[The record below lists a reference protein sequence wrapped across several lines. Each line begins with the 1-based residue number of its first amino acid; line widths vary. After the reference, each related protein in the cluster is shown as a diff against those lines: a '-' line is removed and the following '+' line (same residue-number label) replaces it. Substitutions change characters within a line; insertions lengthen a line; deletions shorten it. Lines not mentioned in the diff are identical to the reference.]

1 MKDDDMQ
8 RERILIVED
17 DAFLRDG
24 LTELLEREGYWPAAA
39 DSLQSARALLAGLS
53 FSLILLD
60 VMLPDGTGFDFC
72 TELRADGFS
81 APILFLT
88 ACDDEW
94 QVVHGLDCGGDDYV
108 TKPFKLR
115 ELTSRIRALLRRAGR
130 TADAAPAFL
139 NAEKLTANADGEE
152 IPLTPTEFQL
162 LSVLVKNAGIIVPRG
177 VLLERIWD
185 IDGDFIDDNTLTVH
199 VSRLREKIGKD
210 RIETVRGVGYRYT
223 EK

>member
-1 MKDDDMQ
+1 MQ
-8 RERILIVED
+8 GDRILIVED

-24 LTELLEREGYWPAAA
+24 LTELLEREGYFPVAAA
-39 DSLQSARALLAGLS
+39 SLQAARRRLTEGKTALV
-53 FSLILLD
+53 LLD

-72 TELRADGFS
+72 AELRENGFT

-94 QVVHGLDCGGDDYV
+94 QVVRGLDSGGDDYV

-130 TADAAPAFL
+130 ATESSPAFL
-139 NAEKLTANADGEE
+139 NAEKLTAHINGEDVL
-152 IPLTPTEFQL
+152 LTPTEFQL
-162 LSVLVKNAGIIVPRG
+162 LSVLVKNAGFIVPRG
-177 VLLERIWD
+177 TLLERIWD

-210 RIETVRGVGYRYT
+210 RIETVRGVGYRYVAL
-223 EK
+223 

>member
-1 MKDDDMQ
+1 MQ
-8 RERILIVED
+8 RNRILIVED

-24 LTELLEREGYWPAAA
+24 LMELLARENYLPAAA
-39 DSLQSARALLAGLS
+39 DSLQCARTLLAEAS

-60 VMLPDGTGFDFC
+60 VMLPDGTGFEFC
-72 TELRADGFS
+72 AELRADGFS
-81 APILFLT
+81 TPILFLT
-88 ACDDEW
+88 ACDDEL
-94 QVVHGLDCGGDDYV
+94 QVVRGLDCGGDDYV

-115 ELTSRIRALLRRAGR
+115 ELTSRIRALLRRSGQ
-130 TADAAPAFL
+130 TEYAAPAFL
-139 NAEKLTANADGEE
+139 NAEKLTANVDGESVL
-152 IPLTPTEFQL
+152 LTPTEFQL

-177 VLLERIWD
+177 TLLERIWD

>member
-1 MKDDDMQ
+1 MQ
-8 RERILIVED
+8 GDRILIVED

-24 LTELLEREGYWPAAA
+24 LTELLRREDYLPTAAE
-39 DSLQSARALLAGLS
+39 SLQAARALLAETDYALM
-53 FSLILLD
+53 LLD

-72 TELRADGFS
+72 AELRENGFA

-94 QVVHGLDCGGDDYV
+94 QVVRGLDSGGDDYV

-130 TADAAPAFL
+130 ATESSPAFL
-139 NAEKLTANADGEE
+139 NAEKLTAHINGEDVL
-152 IPLTPTEFQL
+152 LTPTEFQL
-162 LSVLVKNAGIIVPRG
+162 LSVLVKIAGFIVPRG
-177 VLLERIWD
+177 TLLERIWD

-210 RIETVRGVGYRYT
+210 RIETVRGVGYRYVAL
-223 EK
+223 